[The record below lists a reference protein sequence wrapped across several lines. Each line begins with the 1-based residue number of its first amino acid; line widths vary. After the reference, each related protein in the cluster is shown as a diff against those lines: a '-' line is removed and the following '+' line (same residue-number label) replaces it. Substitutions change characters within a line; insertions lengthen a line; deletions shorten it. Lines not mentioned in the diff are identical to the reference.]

1 MFTAETK
8 ILYRTQARAGNGDGI
23 AEVKA
28 GQIFNFDS
36 VTMELSDKEKEFLKS
51 CNKKTWTM
59 IPEEL
64 SDPTNYQNF
73 SEYVKLI

>member
-8 ILYRTQARAGNGDGI
+8 ILYRKRARAGSGDGI
-23 AEVKA
+23 AEVKV

-36 VTMELSDKEKEFLKS
+36 VTMELSDKEKEFLES

-73 SEYVKLI
+73 IEYVKLL

>member
-8 ILYRTQARAGNGDGI
+8 ILYRTQARSGNGDGY

-28 GQIFNFDS
+28 GQIFNFDAL
-36 VTMELSDKEKEFLKS
+36 TMELSDKEKEFLES
-51 CNKKTWTM
+51 CNKETCTRL
-59 IPEEL
+59 PEEL

-73 SEYVKLI
+73 IEYVKLI

>member
-8 ILYRTQARAGNGDGI
+8 ILYRTRARAGSGDGI
-23 AEVKA
+23 AEVKV

-36 VTMELSDKEKEFLKS
+36 VTMELSDKEKEFLES

-73 SEYVKLI
+73 IEYVKFL

>member
-8 ILYRTQARAGNGDGI
+8 ILYRTRARAGSGDGI
-23 AEVKA
+23 AEVKV

-36 VTMELSDKEKEFLKS
+36 VTMELSDKEKEFLES

-73 SEYVKLI
+73 I

>member
-8 ILYRTQARAGNGDGI
+8 LLYRTQARTGSGDGT

-36 VTMELSDKEKEFLKS
+36 ATMELSDKEKEFLES

-59 IPEEL
+59 IPKEL

-73 SEYVKLI
+73 IEYVKLI